1 MTKTKKVAT
10 PKNEVITPEG
20 KIAEIQKDIIVV
32 EKKSQKMA
40 VVKSEVDVKN
50 AVEFLGQLKGRFD
63 RLEELRLFFVKKPTQ
78 HINEVNKMFR
88 DQKVPFTDMIGK
100 VKKAVGDYRM
110 AEEMKARKEEERQQK
125 LRDAK
130 NKRREEKGK
139 DVDLTPVPIV
149 ERTEKTVETGSG
161 KSTAKKVWKFE
172 IEAYSKLPKD
182 VIEEVLY
189 QAQQKG
195 IQEAVIKRMVSNGR
209 RDIAGVRIFED
220 FDVNIKAS

>member
-20 KIAEIQKDIIVV
+20 KIAEIQKDIVIV

-40 VVKSEVDVKN
+40 VVKSEGDVKN

-88 DQKVPFTDMIGK
+88 EQKVPFTDMIGK

-110 AEEMKARKEEERQQK
+110 AEEMKARKEEDRLQK
-125 LRDAK
+125 IRDAK
-130 NKRREEKGK
+130 NKRNEEKGK
-139 DVDLTPVPIV
+139 APDLTPTPII
-149 ERTEKTVETGSG
+149 ERAEKTVETESG

-195 IQEAVIKRMVSNGR
+195 IQEAVIKRMVGNGR
-209 RDIAGVRIFED
+209 REIAGVRIFED